1 MLGNHITA
9 IGSAVYDIMFYA
21 DNVLFIDNR
30 QDLLR
35 QKLAAFEYGA
45 KIYSDK
51 VYLVN
56 GGSGANVAASF
67 ANLGLKTQI
76 VCRLGLDFLGKDILA
91 NIRAK
96 KVSTKLIQF
105 DHKHKTGL
113 SFVANVGQ
121 DNEHVIFAY
130 RGANDY
136 LDLNQDKV
144 NKINTS
150 WIYLTSLPK
159 NYIKQL
165 DTLFHHVARKKIKL
179 AWNPGAYQLQLPA
192 NKLKDYLSKTHVL
205 VVNRDEAL
213 EILAK
218 HQVKNN
224 IRDLIK
230 NLHKFGQ
237 KITVITDGQK
247 GSYAFD
253 GQELH
258 FRPVKKVKALNTTGA
273 GDSFGAGFVTG
284 LIKYRDI
291 KKGLALGT
299 YNSAAVV
306 SKIGAQT
313 GLLCANDLKK
323 YKL

>member
-21 DNVLFIDNR
+21 DNVLFLDNR

-35 QKLAAFEYGA
+35 QKLVAFEYGA
-45 KIYSDK
+45 KVYSDK

-56 GGSGANVAASF
+56 GGSAANVAVSF
-67 ANLGLKTQI
+67 ANLGLKAQI
-76 VCRLGLDFLGKDILA
+76 VCRLGNDFLGKDILA
-91 NIRAK
+91 NIKAK
-96 KVSTKLIQF
+96 KISTKLIQF

-113 SFVANVGQ
+113 SFVVNVGQ

-144 NKINTS
+144 NKINTP

-159 NYIKQL
+159 NYTKQL
-165 DTLFHHVARKKIKL
+165 DVLFHHVARKKIKL
-179 AWNPGAYQLQLPA
+179 AWNPGAQQLQLSST
-192 NKLKDYLSKTHVL
+192 KLREYLSKTQVL
-205 VVNRDEAL
+205 IVNRDEAL
-213 EILAK
+213 EMLAK
-218 HQVKNN
+218 HKVKNN

-258 FRPVKKVKALNTTGA
+258 FCPVKKVKALNTTGA
-273 GDSFGAGFVTG
+273 GDSFGAGFVAG
-284 LIKYRDI
+284 WIKYRDI
-291 KKGLALGT
+291 KKALALGT

-313 GLLCANDLKK
+313 GLLCVSDLKK